1 MFSTQQKNLMKN
13 SGATSALCVT
23 DIYLRG
29 YRKVSIVQYQKIR
42 WYSIALK
49 YLSITVLPLLHDFY
63 RIGINWNHT
72 LSTQCR

>member
-1 MFSTQQKNLMKN
+1 MKN

-63 RIGINWNHT
+63 RMASIGITRYRHNVD
-72 LSTQCR
+72 RYP